1 MADSKVKKI
10 LEYEKWL
17 RREKNIWKSQSNEF
31 QRGYY
36 YAVRDAL
43 AVYKE
48 YVVRTQKT
56 KKSRS

>member
-1 MADSKVKKI
+1 MKSLPEKI
-10 LEYEKWL
+10 AEYEKWL
-17 RREKNIWKSQSNEF
+17 RREKNTWKRQSNEF

-48 YVVRTQKT
+48 YVAPKKTT
-56 KKSRS
+56 KK